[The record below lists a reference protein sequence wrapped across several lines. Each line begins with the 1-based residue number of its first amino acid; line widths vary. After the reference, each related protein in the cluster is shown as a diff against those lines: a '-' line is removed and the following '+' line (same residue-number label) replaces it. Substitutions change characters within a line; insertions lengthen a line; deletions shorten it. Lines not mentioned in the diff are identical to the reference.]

1 MQLTDYA
8 IIFTEGY
15 ENRNGRKAA
24 RFMQK
29 ANYSQ
34 EQVSDMLDI
43 SRHVEAV
50 IMMMCCGKEK
60 KKQW

>member
-1 MQLTDYA
+1 MEMAERLQDLC
-8 IIFTEGY
+8 
-15 ENRNGRKAA
+15 K
-24 RFMQK
+24 K

-50 IMMMCCGKEK
+50 IIMMCCGKEK
-60 KKQW
+60 NKQ